1 MSDTIPL
8 TDLDPTPTP
17 KKSKLPLILGV
28 GIGCGGLLALCFIAV
43 SMFVEIGR
51 TALKNPRAIKFI
63 DTALTIMENERYLD
77 VTRTQIMEALPE
89 MTWARANDSTH
100 LSEVYIGKA
109 NNGGVCELMSP
120 VENLVSA
127 SYFGP
132 IRSADSQ
139 LHASTDDAIKFINAI
154 DTSAR
159 GWMIVTFE
167 NAFQRDTVF
176 ESTGVGG
183 RRRGTSN
190 LAPLQH
196 DSYVVRESKIFGR
209 RYYVIRTTRSGSTYQ
224 AEISVSSSWLH
235 RLYTQ

>member
-1 MSDTIPL
+1 M
-8 TDLDPTPTP
+8 
-17 KKSKLPLILGV
+17 ILGF
-28 GIGCGGLLALCFIAV
+28 GIGCGGLLLLCFVAV
-43 SMFVEIGR
+43 SMFVEMGR
-51 TALKNPRAIKFI
+51 TAIKNPRSIKFI
-63 DTALTIMENERYLD
+63 DSALTIMENERYLD

-89 MTWARANDSTH
+89 MTWARASDSTH

-139 LHASTDDAIKFINAI
+139 IHASTDDAIKFINAI
-154 DTSAR
+154 DPSAR
-159 GWMIVTFE
+159 GWMVVTFE

-176 ESTGVGG
+176 EPQRLAGPRSA
-183 RRRGTSN
+183 RSSI
-190 LAPLQH
+190 APLEH
-196 DSYVVRESKIFGR
+196 DSYVIRESKIFGR
-209 RYYVIRTTRSGSTYQ
+209 RYYVIRTTRSGSTYR

-235 RLYTQ
+235 RLYTP